1 MNIDVCLGEVC
12 VMKNLPVT
20 LVEDV
25 ASFRSSLGR
34 EKDRRRKRAEDSL
47 VSS

>member
-34 EKDRRRKRAEDSL
+34 EKDRRKRAEDSL